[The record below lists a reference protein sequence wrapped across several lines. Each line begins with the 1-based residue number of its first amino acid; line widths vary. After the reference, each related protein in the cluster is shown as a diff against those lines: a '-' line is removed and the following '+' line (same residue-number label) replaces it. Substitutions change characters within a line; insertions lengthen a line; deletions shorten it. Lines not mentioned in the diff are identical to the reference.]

1 MFEELL
7 LQSSTLFLL
16 INEILKFFFLGHDLK
31 LYVETGRF
39 LFECLELDY
48 LRFKPRRPGRHHV
61 RITSLGGRDRSVPW
75 RKLKVHLDDLFKKR
89 TKNNKGCNKMLRSC
103 EILTI
108 CWAFSP
114 WPLVGRRHVRFKDR
128 VDASACDEKWWS
140 DVPETEV
147 PSSYPSHIPRN
158 HTCFDPEEM
167 AMACQE
173 LSSIVPRVNMWGF
186 NFFSMYPAFRRVA
199 SLSHMSLNMSVAI
212 VCSISYVAK
221 HSRYRT
227 RVRQHLRVRTVPSA
241 SDIDPNQ

>member
-1 MFEELL
+1 MFQHAVK
-7 LQSSTLFLL
+7 LQMPLKHLTSSMKIVWRTLVA
-16 INEILKFFFLGHDLK
+16 KFYSVSPHKWNSDFFLGGVMTWSCMLRQAGFFLNVLSWTISGSNLVDRAVTMSESL
-31 LYVETGRF
+31 LSAEETDQF
-39 LFECLELDY
+39 LGE
-48 LRFKPRRPGRHHV
+48 
-61 RITSLGGRDRSVPW
+61 SW
-75 RKLKVHLDDLFKKR
+75 

-173 LSSIVPRVNMWGF
+173 LSSIVPRINM
-186 NFFSMYPAFRRVA
+186 
-199 SLSHMSLNMSVAI
+199 
-212 VCSISYVAK
+212 
-221 HSRYRT
+221 
-227 RVRQHLRVRTVPSA
+227 
-241 SDIDPNQ
+241 

>member
-1 MFEELL
+1 M
-7 LQSSTLFLL
+7 
-16 INEILKFFFLGHDLK
+16 K

-48 LRFKPRRPGRHHV
+48 LRFKPRRPGRDHV

-128 VDASACDEKWWS
+128 VDASACDETWWS

-173 LSSIVPRVNMWGF
+173 LSSIVPALICGVSI
-186 NFFSMYPAFRRVA
+186 FSRCTPRSAASRHYHTCRSTCL
-199 SLSHMSLNMSVAI
+199 SLSCAQYLMSLNTLDI
-212 VCSISYVAK
+212 VRGCVS
-221 HSRYRT
+221 T
-227 RVRQHLRVRTVPSA
+227 
-241 SDIDPNQ
+241 